1 MTLEH
6 LDTVISFVVILTGV
20 SLFVTTLTQM
30 VSALLGLRGTN
41 LRWGIKTLLEE
52 IDPNLGTHAAAISQA
67 VLHHPLI
74 SDSTLSRFD
83 VGLIRRWKLASTV
96 RKEELIEILH
106 KLAETPKPKETG
118 QAPDTWLTPL
128 RSALERLDRE
138 PAENLVLA
146 APEIKKLFPND
157 PAAAERVITQMMA
170 SVEHLSGGIN
180 QWFDSVMDRVSQRF
194 SVHARIWTIVFSL
207 VVAFALHLDAFKLL
221 TQLSSD
227 AELRARL
234 VTSADTLS
242 KKADEMLVTSS
253 NAPSAVYVA
262 AMQQLVNAHPRE
274 LASVGQPSGFSS
286 LDGGKQWLEG
296 RLKAAKIQDPEKWL
310 KLYEEL
316 VPQAALRTAADD
328 FHSILTNKLKF
339 QLIPDPYPTPF
350 YNYWTPSW
358 LHLWGILATAALLSL
373 GAPFWFNVLKNLS
386 SLRPVLAKKEAESA
400 EKKGEG

>member
-1 MTLEH
+1 
-6 LDTVISFVVILTGV
+6 
-20 SLFVTTLTQM
+20 
-30 VSALLGLRGTN
+30 
-41 LRWGIKTLLEE
+41 
-52 IDPNLGTHAAAISQA
+52 

-83 VGLIRRWKLASTV
+83 AGLIRRWKLASAV

-106 KLAETPKPKETG
+106 KLVQLPTSNAAGQTTG
-118 QAPDTWLTPL
+118 TWQTSL

-157 PAAAERVITQMMA
+157 PARADRVVTQMMA

-194 SVHARIWTIVFSL
+194 SVHARIWTVVFSL

-221 TQLSSD
+221 TQLSAD

-234 VTSADTLS
+234 VTSADTLAR
-242 KKADEMLVTSS
+242 KADEILVTSQ

-262 AMQQLVNAHPRE
+262 AMHQLVNAHPRE
-274 LASVGQPSGFSS
+274 LAGVGQPFGFNS
-286 LDGGKQWLEG
+286 LDGGRQWLEG
-296 RLKAAKIQDPEKWL
+296 QLKAAKIQDPEKWL
-310 KLYEEL
+310 RKYEEL

-328 FHSILTNKLKF
+328 FHSILKDKLKF

-358 LHLWGILATAALLSL
+358 LHFWGILASVALLSL
-373 GAPFWFNVLKNLS
+373 GAPFWFNLLKKLS
-386 SLRPVLAKKEAESA
+386 NLRPVLARRETESA
-400 EKKGEG
+400 EKKGKG

>member
-20 SLFVTTLTQM
+20 SLLVTTLTQM

-41 LRWGIKTLLEE
+41 LRWGITTLIKQ
-52 IDPNLGTHAAAISQA
+52 IDPNLGAQAAAISQA

-106 KLAETPKPKETG
+106 KLAEAPSHEGAG
-118 QAPDTWLTPL
+118 QTTDAWQTQL
-128 RSALERLDRE
+128 RSALERLDRG

-146 APEIKKLFPND
+146 APEIRKLFPND
-157 PAAAERVITQMMA
+157 PATAEQVIAQMMA
-170 SVEHLSGGIN
+170 SVEHLAGGIN

-194 SVHARIWTIVFSL
+194 AVHARIWTIAFSL
-207 VVAFALHLDAFKLL
+207 VVALALHLDAFKLL
-221 TQLSSD
+221 TQLSAD

-234 VTSADTLS
+234 VTSADTLAR
-242 KKADEMLVTSS
+242 KADEILVTSQ

-262 AMQQLVNAHPRE
+262 AMQQLVNSHPRE
-274 LASVGQPSGFSS
+274 LAGVGQPSGFHT

-296 RLKAAKIQDPEKWL
+296 QLKAAKTPDPEKWL
-310 KLYEEL
+310 QQYEEL
-316 VPQAALRTAADD
+316 VPQAALRTAAND
-328 FHSILTNKLKF
+328 FQSILNDKLKF

-358 LHLWGILATAALLSL
+358 LHLWGILASAALLSL
-373 GAPFWFNVLKNLS
+373 GAPFWFNVLKKLS
-386 SLRPVLAKKEAESA
+386 NLRPVLARKETESA
-400 EKKGEG
+400 EKKEEG